1 MTQKEREDS
10 ISRMRRGE
18 TWVMVTT
25 EVMARGIDFKGIREV
40 INYDF
45 PTTIQSYIHRIGRT
59 GRAGREGKAVTMFT
73 DDDAPYLK
81 MCVSIMSL
89 SSSNGQPLFRIA
101 NVILQ
106 SGSTVPD
113 WMLKLPKP
121 SKMKRKQM
129 GKVNRPDKVN
139 PARNR
144 FCRDAVKKQCVF
156 FTNFHCLR
164 YDIGVKRWT
173 SKVAQLQEHLDSE

>member
-10 ISRMRRGE
+10 ICRMRRGE

-59 GRAGREGKAVTMFT
+59 GRAGREGKAITMFT

-81 MCVSIMSL
+81 MYVFIMSL
-89 SSSNGQPLFRIA
+89 NSSNRQLLFRIA

-129 GKVNRPDKVN
+129 GKVNRPDEVN
-139 PARNR
+139 PARNCFR
-144 FCRDAVKKQCVF
+144 RDAVKKGCVF
-156 FTNFHCLR
+156 
-164 YDIGVKRWT
+164 
-173 SKVAQLQEHLDSE
+173 S